1 MRFTAWTLRCG
12 PIPKRDYTSFPSEF
26 EVKEIRKTFFSVLCW
41 SVFLYSGYEL
51 AHLTLDNVHSS
62 QLRSETHWLY
72 TEAGPGIGGAGG
84 SDAAAAPQDSPEP
97 VVRSKFH
104 GLLALN
110 ADTAGWIEIKDTNIS
125 YPVVQGEDNDYYLK
139 HDFKGERSKAGSI
152 FMDFRN
158 QLGEA
163 PDKNIVLY
171 GHRMKDGTM
180 FAGLRDYLERDFFDE
195 HRVFRFETLYEEY
208 EVEVFAVYRTTTSF
222 NYIRTSF
229 ADDREFLNFVDEIK
243 ERSIYKT
250 DADIGENDVILT
262 LSTCDYL
269 LDAEEGRLV
278 LQGKLIAR

>member
-1 MRFTAWTLRCG
+1 M
-12 PIPKRDYTSFPSEF
+12 
-26 EVKEIRKTFFSVLCW
+26 KEIRKTFFSVLCW

-51 AHLTLDNVHSS
+51 AHLTLDSVHSS

-180 FAGLRDYLERDFFDE
+180 FAGLRAYLERDFFDE